1 MLTPRDIQET
11 GFSKAVFGG
20 YDTDSVDDF
29 LEIVA
34 EDYAKLYKDN
44 AVLKSKI
51 KVLVDKIEEY
61 RQTEDSMRSTLLAA
75 QKKSEDLLNEAKT
88 KSSDILAGAAA
99 EAESK
104 LADLGSR
111 MEFESVRLADAQAE
125 TQSFMKSARELISS
139 YTAFLDDIEAR
150 EFPELN
156 VEAAEEAEAEQSLVG
171 SDDSENAPAGD
182 EASEAADEAE
192 ASPVEAEEV
201 ITAVEAAIE
210 AAEKE
215 LADAAESTAEE
226 TAEAAQKAD
235 LPAEEI
241 DEVVEAAAEESME
254 VADAAEDIVE
264 DAAEAITEGLD
275 KAVETAETVSEALES
290 TAEEIIGS
298 ISDGSAENVAED
310 AVEVVAEADDLPPFD
325 LFDAGD
331 EELKVYTPK
340 AQQPEIENGI
350 FEVDEAALPEDELLE
365 GDAEAGQLLEEPEP
379 AAKPEPRPKKHFEYD
394 LPLDD
399 IRPEDIK
406 DVLADD
412 EPEKPDEQ
420 DEAALYA
427 ATMRLFYEDDDTRSP
442 RPKFDF
448 DDLQFGSNYD
458 PNK

>member
-34 EDYAKLYKDN
+34 DDYAKLYKDN

-61 RQTEDSMRSTLLAA
+61 RQTEDSMRVTLLAA

-88 KSSDILAGAAA
+88 KSSDILAGATA
-99 EAESK
+99 EAETK

-111 MEFESVRLADAQAE
+111 MEFENNRLIDAQEE
-125 TQSFMKSARELISS
+125 TKSFIKSARELISS
-139 YTAFLDDIEAR
+139 YTAFLDDLEAK
-150 EFPELN
+150 EFPEA
-156 VEAAEEAEAEQSLVG
+156 VEEAEPAEETETVETSDAAEESPV
-171 SDDSENAPAGD
+171 GD
-182 EASEAADEAE
+182 EAVPE
-192 ASPVEAEEV
+192 VEE
-201 ITAVEAAIE
+201 AVE
-210 AAEKE
+210 E
-215 LADAAESTAEE
+215 LADAAEITGEEVEQSVEEAVSFVEEAAETAEEAAEAVVEEAEAVVDAAESIAEE
-226 TAEAAQKAD
+226 TAETAVETVEAAFEPIESTAD
-235 LPAEEI
+235 EIIGSVSEEI
-241 DEVVEAAAEESME
+241 AEAAAE
-254 VADAAEDIVE
+254 DAAEE
-264 DAAEAITEGLD
+264 
-275 KAVETAETVSEALES
+275 
-290 TAEEIIGS
+290 
-298 ISDGSAENVAED
+298 AED
-310 AVEVVAEADDLPPFD
+310 APPFD
-325 LFDAGD
+325 LSDD
-331 EELKVYTPK
+331 EEDEEIKVYAPK
-340 AQQPEIENGI
+340 AEHLENEDGI
-350 FEVDEAALPEDELLE
+350 FEVVEEILPENEQFEDEAASEQDV
-365 GDAEAGQLLEEPEP
+365 EAPVP
-379 AAKPEPRPKKHFEYD
+379 AAEPEPRPKKHFEYD

-412 EPEKPDEQ
+412 DEPEEPAEQ

-427 ATMRLFYEDDDTRSP
+427 ATMRLFYEDDDTRTP